1 MTRTP
6 TAAEIAAMRAV
17 LVLPGME
24 EVSVRRDIPY
34 KTVEGETLTFDLY
47 EPSGGV
53 RKPWPL
59 VLFVMGFPDWGLQK
73 ILGCKAK
80 EMGSYVS
87 WAQLVAVSGM
97 AAVNVSTRQPAEDA
111 PDAIRHLR
119 EHAGELSLDAGR
131 IAIWSCSGNVPN
143 ALGVLTSPEASR
155 LRCAA
160 LLYGYMMDLEGS
172 THVAQMA
179 GAMKFANP
187 AAGKSLADLPP
198 RLPIFVARAGADQ
211 TPNLNETIDRFVAGA
226 LKANLPITVVNYPTG
241 PHAFDLMEDSE
252 ASRAIVRQI
261 LGFLRSHLTGSP

>member
-1 MTRTP
+1 
-6 TAAEIAAMRAV
+6 MRAV

-47 EPSGGV
+47 EPAGAV

-80 EMGSYVS
+80 GMESYIS
-87 WAQLVAVSGM
+87 WAQLVAMSGM
-97 AAVNVSTRQPAEDA
+97 AAVNVSTRQPAEDV

-143 ALGVLTSPEASR
+143 ALSILMTPGAGFLK
-155 LRCAA
+155 CAA
-160 LLYGYMMDLEGS
+160 LLYGYMLDLDGA
-172 THVAQMA
+172 TRVASMA
-179 GAMKFANP
+179 AAMRFANP
-187 AAGKSLADLPP
+187 AAGRPLSDLPP
-198 RLPIFVARAGADQ
+198 TLPIFVARAGADQ
-211 TPNLNETIDRFVAGA
+211 TPGLNETIDGFVAA
-226 LKANLPITVVNYPTG
+226 AVKANLPITVVNHPTG

-252 ASRAIVRQI
+252 GSREIVRQI
-261 LGFLRSHLTGSP
+261 LAFLRFHLTAGL